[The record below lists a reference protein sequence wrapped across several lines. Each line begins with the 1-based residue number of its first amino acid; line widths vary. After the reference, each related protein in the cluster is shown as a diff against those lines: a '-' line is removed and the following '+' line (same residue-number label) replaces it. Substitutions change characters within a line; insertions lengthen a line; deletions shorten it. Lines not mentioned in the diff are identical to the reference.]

1 MPAIEVQCP
10 ACLTMHRIRQT
21 RAGQRGRCPCGNIFQ
36 VPDPPPPPPP
46 DVIDLGVN
54 TWQPLTRANLSK
66 NRWVGV
72 VGASVAVAMLIF
84 LAAMIGDFTK
94 NGYDTSVATEGAR
107 AVFGG
112 LILAVILAVAL
123 AFYLLPT
130 IIAVLRKHQH
140 MPAIVAVNILL
151 GWSFLGWVA
160 ALVWALTESRSRDHH
175 HYHYNNP

>member
-1 MPAIEVQCP
+1 
-10 ACLTMHRIRQT
+10 MHRVRQS

-36 VPDPPPPPPP
+36 VPDPSPPDPP
-46 DVIDLGVN
+46 DVIDLSVS
-54 TWQPLTRANLSK
+54 TWQPLTRSARNGWAWASAIGHELGITVVILVIAVPLLLMLLLSLPK
-66 NRWVGV
+66 VSGDSTDV
-72 VGASVAVAMLIF
+72 MTLVKGLMGLFILLVIAAVAI
-84 LAAMIGDFTK
+84 
-94 NGYDTSVATEGAR
+94 
-107 AVFGG
+107 
-112 LILAVILAVAL
+112 

-140 MPAIVAVNILL
+140 MPAIAAVNILL